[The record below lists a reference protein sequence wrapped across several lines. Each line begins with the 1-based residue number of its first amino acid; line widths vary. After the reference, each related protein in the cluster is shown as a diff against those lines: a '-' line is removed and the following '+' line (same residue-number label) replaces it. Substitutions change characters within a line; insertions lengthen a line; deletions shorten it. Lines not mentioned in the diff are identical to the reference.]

1 MSDFKDRIGSTI
13 GNKDKK
19 GRFKEIQISCTYN
32 VLVHAIERKLTVT
45 SDMPSYK

>member
-32 VLVHAIERKLTVT
+32 VHAIERKLTVT